1 MLEAKKRDR
10 ALSLVKRRFTEIT
23 VQQTKQFM
31 TEVRSLQKCHRQISE
46 HVE

>member
-10 ALSLVKRRFTEIT
+10 ALILVKRRFTEIT

-31 TEVRSLQKCHRQISE
+31 TEVRTGEAGQAGGLSC
-46 HVE
+46 

>member
-10 ALSLVKRRFTEIT
+10 ALILVKRRFTEIT

-31 TEVRSLQKCHRQISE
+31 TEVRTGGSGHRWGFSY
-46 HVE
+46 